1 MKKYQPCEVTIRL
14 FVAEDVIKTSQT
26 LVNGGKNGV
35 TTDSFTNENWWN
47 GGGSAS

>member
-26 LVNGGKNGV
+26 LVNGV
-35 TTDSFTNENWWN
+35 SEDTFANENWWKE
-47 GGGSAS
+47 GGSAS

>member
-1 MKKYQPCEVTIRL
+1 MKKYQPFEVTIRL

-26 LVNGGKNGV
+26 LVNGV